1 MKNVQFNLMETGSS
15 RLLPSAIPKRLI
27 GDTEQ
32 LNNQKR
38 FLINTR
44 ELARLLDVS
53 MSTIE
58 QGRVSGNLQIPFVR
72 LGTRAIRYRMED
84 VEAYIRSLRAFKSTT
99 EADME

>member
-1 MKNVQFNLMETGSS
+1 M
-15 RLLPSAIPKRLI
+15 PSAMP
-27 GDTEQ
+27 
-32 LNNQKR
+32 KR